1 MKLLFENWRKY
12 LTEGALPGGSTL
24 IAVNP
29 KKYTPDWNVEGLT
42 GDLEMYIL
50 FDHAKYN
57 EVLQQENGDVEWNG
71 KVAQRAMEYYYV
83 GIQTMLGCKTEDGQ
97 QTYQT
102 TGVTANPKG
111 GKGFWAYHIASGQ
124 RRAPLMPHRDKTT
137 EAAANVWRQFIK
149 RGAVELPLETSCAKT
164 GLDFALE
171 IAPWNLKAVKLSED
185 EVKGLLMAHLFV
197 FGERIK

>member
-1 MKLLFENWRKY
+1 MKLLLENWRKY

-71 KVAQRAMEYYYV
+71 KV
-83 GIQTMLGCKTEDGQ
+83 
-97 QTYQT
+97 
-102 TGVTANPKG
+102 
-111 GKGFWAYHIASGQ
+111 F
-124 RRAPLMPHRDKTT
+124 
-137 EAAANVWRQFIK
+137 F
-149 RGAVELPLETSCAKT
+149 
-164 GLDFALE
+164 
-171 IAPWNLKAVKLSED
+171 
-185 EVKGLLMAHLFV
+185 
-197 FGERIK
+197 

>member
-1 MKLLFENWRKY
+1 MKLILENWREY
-12 LTEGALPGGSTL
+12 LKEGVTPKGSAL

-29 KKYTPDWNVEGLT
+29 QKYTEDWNVEGLT
-42 GDLEMYIL
+42 SDLEAYIL
-50 FDHAKYN
+50 FNPAKYN
-57 EVLQQENGDVEWNG
+57 EVLQQEGGDVEWNG

-83 GIQTMLGCKTEDGQ
+83 GIQTMLGCKTEDGR

-124 RRAPLMPHRDKTT
+124 RHAPLMPHRDKTT
-137 EAAANVWRQFIK
+137 DAAANVWRQFIK
-149 RGAVELPLETSCAKT
+149 RGAPEIRLENSCKET

-171 IAPWNLKAVKLSED
+171 IPPWDMKPVNLSKDHIE
-185 EVKGLLMAHLFV
+185 GLLMAHLFI
-197 FGERIK
+197 FGERAK